1 MHLAF
6 VLLAAG
12 ALSVTRPAAAAER
25 ATEESFIPNYNAA
38 SLQYLWGSSADLR
51 DVPGTAMAQQEAG
64 ILAQYPLWQAEA
76 HRLTLGVRYR
86 WNQLDFDAPTPFAAG
101 DLDLHRV
108 QIPVNYW
115 HAFSDAWKFWG
126 GVEPGLFTDF
136 KAVSGDD
143 LAVTALAVVAWE
155 FQPEWSLSFGAY
167 YSRDLGEDRA
177 LPVLGVIWRP
187 SPHWNLSATFPR
199 FRVAWAPNEN
209 WVLEGLVR
217 PGGSAWNIRTADNR
231 DLDIEYKS
239 WRATLGVERLLS
251 RELLGR
257 LYGFV
262 EAGLGFGQDLKL
274 TDDDDELAASELD
287 ETFTASAG
295 LRLRF

>member
-1 MHLAF
+1 MKLAS
-6 VLLAAG
+6 VLIAASG
-12 ALSVTRPAAAAER
+12 LLGTLPRAAAER
-25 ATEESFIPNYNAA
+25 PTEESFIPNYNAA
-38 SLQYLWGSSADLR
+38 SLHYLWGSATDLR
-51 DVPGTAMAQQEAG
+51 DVTGASMSLQEAG
-64 ILAQYPLWQAEA
+64 VLAQYPLWQAEA
-76 HRLTLGVRYR
+76 NRLTLGVRYR

-115 HAFSDAWKFWG
+115 HAFSDTWKLWG

-143 LAVTALAVVAWE
+143 FAVTALAVAAWE
-155 FQPEWSLSFGAY
+155 FHPEWSLSFGAY

-199 FRVAWAPNEN
+199 FRIAWAPDEN
-209 WVLEGLVR
+209 WVVEGLVR
-217 PGGSAWNIRTADNR
+217 PGGSAWNLRTADGR

-251 RELLGR
+251 RDLLGR

-274 TDDDDELAASELD
+274 TDDGDELAASDLD